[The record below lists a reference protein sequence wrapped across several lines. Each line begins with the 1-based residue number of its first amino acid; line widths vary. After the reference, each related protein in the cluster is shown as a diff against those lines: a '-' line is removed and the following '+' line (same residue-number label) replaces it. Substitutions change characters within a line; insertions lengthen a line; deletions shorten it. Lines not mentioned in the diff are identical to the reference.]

1 MIPGVELHAAA
12 DPGSRCSSRAAER
25 GRSPDGRGRAG
36 ACGNEYHARG
46 TGGMR
51 PMIVLLL
58 AFSIVAVTS
67 AAALGQTIK
76 IGASVALTGS
86 LSREGRLL
94 KEGYAFWLDHI

>member
-1 MIPGVELHAAA
+1 
-12 DPGSRCSSRAAER
+12 
-25 GRSPDGRGRAG
+25 
-36 ACGNEYHARG
+36 
-46 TGGMR
+46 MR

-58 AFSIVAVTS
+58 AFSIVAMTS

-94 KEGYAFWLDHI
+94 KEGYAFWLDHINQAGGIFLGGKRHTVQLVVYDDQSYVSNSAAPTEKLIAEDRVQFLL